1 MSLLGIKPVDIHHEV
16 CDIYG
21 NGQMSRESV
30 CRHLSALTAPQ
41 GRPATVTA
49 NNTVVK
55 IHQLL
60 QRDAKYTVRQT

>member
-1 MSLLGIKPVDIHHEV
+1 MSLLEIKPVDIHHEV

-21 NGQMSRESV
+21 NGQMSRKSV
-30 CRHLSALTAPQ
+30 CRHLRDAAPQ
-41 GRPATVTA
+41 GRPATVTT

-55 IHQLL
+55 IHQFL

>member
-1 MSLLGIKPVDIHHEV
+1 MLLIGIKPVDIHHEV

-21 NGQMSRESV
+21 NGQMSREYV
-30 CRHLSALTAPQ
+30 CGHLRDAAPQ

-55 IHQLL
+55 IHQFL

>member
-21 NGQMSRESV
+21 NGQMSRKSV
-30 CRHLSALTAPQ
+30 CRHLRHAAPQ

-55 IHQLL
+55 IHQFL

>member
-1 MSLLGIKPVDIHHEV
+1 MSLLGIRPVDIHHEV

-21 NGQMSRESV
+21 NGQMSREYV
-30 CRHLSALTAPQ
+30 CGHLRDAAPQ
-41 GRPATVTA
+41 GRPA

-55 IHQLL
+55 IHQFL

>member
-21 NGQMSRESV
+21 NGQMSHKSV
-30 CRHLSALTAPQ
+30 CGHLRDAAPQ

-55 IHQLL
+55 IHQFL

>member
-1 MSLLGIKPVDIHHEV
+1 MSLLGIRPVDIHHEV

-21 NGQMSRESV
+21 NGQMSRKSV
-30 CRHLSALTAPQ
+30 CRHLRDAAPQ

-55 IHQLL
+55 IH
-60 QRDAKYTVRQT
+60 

>member
-21 NGQMSRESV
+21 NGQMSRKSV
-30 CRHLSALTAPQ
+30 CRHLRDAAPQ

-55 IHQLL
+55 IHQFL
-60 QRDAKYTVRQT
+60 QRDAKYNVRQT

>member
-21 NGQMSRESV
+21 NGQMSHKSV
-30 CRHLSALTAPQ
+30 CRHLRDAAPQ
-41 GRPATVTA
+41 GRPVTVTA

-55 IHQLL
+55 IHQFL
-60 QRDAKYTVRQT
+60 QRDAKYTERQS

>member
-1 MSLLGIKPVDIHHEV
+1 MSLLGIRPVDIHHEV

-21 NGQMSRESV
+21 NGQMSHKSV
-30 CRHLSALTAPQ
+30 CRHLRDAAPQ

-55 IHQLL
+55 IH
-60 QRDAKYTVRQT
+60 

>member
-1 MSLLGIKPVDIHHEV
+1 MLLIGIKPVDIHHEV

-21 NGQMSRESV
+21 NGQMSRKYV
-30 CRHLSALTAPQ
+30 CGHLRDAAPQ

-55 IHQLL
+55 IHQFL